1 VRKGQPVLG
10 LPPLNALRAFEA
22 AGRHLSFKAAA
33 TELCVTQG
41 AVSRHVLNLESFL
54 GIDLFVRTHRQV
66 SLTPEGVAYLQEARD
81 ALLRISDATTRAR
94 SRTDERT
101 LRIKAPPSCS
111 IRWLVPRLGRFHAR
125 HPDIA
130 VQVTTSHD
138 PIDFERD
145 QVDVGVHYGE
155 ETNAEWR
162 FERLFREVLIP
173 ICSRTLLRRG
183 RKRCAAR
190 EIVDHTLLHSLRRP
204 SDWRQWLDAAGLRG
218 ISAAQELTFENS
230 TLTYQGAVDGL
241 GVAIAQKALVTEDVA
256 SGRLAAPSDIEVR
269 NPLAYYLVYP
279 NRRAKLAK
287 VQAFQSWIAGEVAK
301 TRAMDPGL

>member
-1 VRKGQPVLG
+1 MLA

-22 AGRHLSFKAAA
+22 AGRHLSFKDAA

-54 GIDLFVRTHRQV
+54 GVGLFVRSHRQV
-66 SLTPEGVAYLQEARD
+66 NLTPAGVTYLQEARD

-94 SRTDERT
+94 ARTDERT

-111 IRWLVPRLGRFHAR
+111 IRWLVPRLGRFHAL

-138 PIDFERD
+138 PVNFERD
-145 QVDVGVHYGE
+145 EIDVGVHYGVE
-155 ETNAEWR
+155 ATDDWR
-162 FERLFREVLIP
+162 HERLFNEVLIP
-173 ICSRTLLRRG
+173 ICNRRLLGRS
-183 RKRCAAR
+183 RKRSAPRQIASQ
-190 EIVDHTLLHSLRRP
+190 VLLHSLRRP
-204 SDWRQWLDAAGLRG
+204 TDWRQWLDAAGLRES
-218 ISAAQELTFENS
+218 SAAQELTFENS

-241 GVAIAQKALVTEDVA
+241 GVAIAQKALVAEDIS

-269 NPLAYYLVYP
+269 NPVAYYLVYP
-279 NRRAKLAK
+279 RRKQTPAK
-287 VQAFQSWIAGEVAK
+287 VQAFQSWIASEASI
-301 TRAMDPGL
+301 TRRADQAL

>member
-1 VRKGQPVLG
+1 MLA

-54 GIDLFVRTHRQV
+54 GVHLFVRTHRQV
-66 SLTPEGVAYLQEARD
+66 NLTPAGVAYLQEARD

-94 SRTDERT
+94 ARTDERT

-138 PIDFERD
+138 PVDFERD
-145 QVDVGVHYGE
+145 EIDVGIYYGVE
-155 ETNAEWR
+155 STDDWR
-162 FERLFREVLIP
+162 HERLFNEVLIP
-173 ICSRTLLRRG
+173 ICCRRLFGHG
-183 RKRCAAR
+183 RKRRTPRDIASQ
-190 EIVDHTLLHSLRRP
+190 VLLHSLRRP
-204 SDWRQWLDAAGLRG
+204 TDWRQWLDAAGLRG
-218 ISAAQELTFENS
+218 FSATQDLAFENS
-230 TLTYQGAVDGL
+230 TLTYQGAVDGV
-241 GVAIAQKALVTEDVA
+241 GVAIAQKALVAEDIA
-256 SGRLAAPSDIEVR
+256 SGRLVVPSDIEVR

-279 NRRAKLAK
+279 VRRADLPK
-287 VQAFQSWIAGEVAK
+287 VHAFKNWIASEAGI
-301 TRAMDPGL
+301 TRHTDSAL

>member
-1 VRKGQPVLG
+1 MLA

-33 TELCVTQG
+33 AELCVTQG

-54 GIDLFVRTHRQV
+54 GVSLFMRSHRQV
-66 SLTPEGVAYLQEARD
+66 SLTPAGIAYLQEARD

-94 SRTDERT
+94 ARTNERT

-138 PIDFERD
+138 PVDFERD
-145 QVDVGVHYGE
+145 EVDVGIHYGVE
-155 ETNAEWR
+155 AAEDWQH
-162 FERLFREVLIP
+162 ERLFNEVLIP
-173 ICSRTLLRRG
+173 ICNKSLLGRS
-183 RKRCAAR
+183 RKRHAAR
-190 EIVDHTLLHSLRRP
+190 DIASQVLLHSLRRP
-204 SDWRQWLDAAGLRG
+204 TDWRQWLDAAGLSG
-218 ISAAQELTFENS
+218 FSATQELTFENS
-230 TLTYQGAVDGL
+230 TLTYQGALDGL
-241 GVAIAQKALVTEDVA
+241 GIAIAQKALVAEEIS
-256 SGRLAAPSDIEVR
+256 SGRLSAPSDIEVR

-279 NRRAKLAK
+279 NRRQTPAK
-287 VQAFQSWIAGEVAK
+287 VQAFQSWISNEAGL
-301 TRAMDPGL
+301 TRRTDRAL

>member
-1 VRKGQPVLG
+1 MLA

-22 AGRHLSFKAAA
+22 AGRHLSFKSAA

-54 GIDLFVRTHRQV
+54 GVSLFVRSHRQV
-66 SLTPEGVAYLQEARD
+66 NLTPAGAAYLQEARD

-94 SRTDERT
+94 ARTDERT

-111 IRWLVPRLGRFHAR
+111 IRWLVPRLGRFHAM

-138 PIDFERD
+138 AIEFGSDEI
-145 QVDVGVHYGE
+145 DVGVHYGVE
-155 ETNAEWR
+155 ATDDWR
-162 FERLFREVLIP
+162 HERLFNEVLIP
-173 ICSRTLLRRG
+173 ICNRRLLG
-183 RKRCAAR
+183 RSKKRCAPR
-190 EIVDHTLLHSLRRP
+190 EIVSQVLLHSLRRP
-204 SDWRQWLDAAGLRG
+204 SDWQQWFDAAGLRG
-218 ISAAQELTFENS
+218 FSATQELTFENS

-241 GVAIAQKALVTEDVA
+241 GVAIAQKALVAEDIA

-269 NPLAYYLVYP
+269 NPVAYYLVYP
-279 NRRAKLAK
+279 RRKQTPAK
-287 VQAFQSWIAGEVAK
+287 VQAFQSWIASEAGI
-301 TRAMDPGL
+301 TRRADQAL

>member
-1 VRKGQPVLG
+1 MLA

-33 TELCVTQG
+33 AELCVTQG

-54 GIDLFVRTHRQV
+54 GVSLFMRSHRQV
-66 SLTPEGVAYLQEARD
+66 SLTPAGTAYLQEARD

-94 SRTDERT
+94 ARTDERT

-138 PIDFERD
+138 PVDFERD
-145 QVDVGVHYGE
+145 EIDVGIHYGVE
-155 ETNAEWR
+155 ATEDWR
-162 FERLFREVLIP
+162 HERLFNEVLIP
-173 ICSRTLLRRG
+173 ICNKSLFG
-183 RKRCAAR
+183 RSPKRHAAR
-190 EIVDHTLLHSLRRP
+190 DIARQVLLHSLRRP
-204 SDWRQWLDAAGLRG
+204 TDWRQWLDAAGLSG
-218 ISAAQELTFENS
+218 FSATQELTFENS
-230 TLTYQGAVDGL
+230 TLTYQGALDGL
-241 GVAIAQKALVTEDVA
+241 GIAIAQKALVAEEIS
-256 SGRLAAPSDIEVR
+256 SGRLSAPSDIEVR

-279 NRRAKLAK
+279 NRRQTPTK
-287 VQAFQSWIAGEVAK
+287 VQAFQSWIASEASL
-301 TRAMDPGL
+301 TRRADRAL

>member
-1 VRKGQPVLG
+1 MLA

-22 AGRHLSFKAAA
+22 AGRHLSFKEAA

-54 GIDLFVRTHRQV
+54 GVSLFVRSHRQV
-66 SLTPEGVAYLQEARD
+66 SLTPAGVAYLQEARD

-94 SRTDERT
+94 ARTDERT

-138 PIDFERD
+138 PVNFEHD
-145 QVDVGVHYGE
+145 EIDVGIHYGVE
-155 ETNAEWR
+155 ATDDWR
-162 FERLFREVLIP
+162 HERLFNEVLIP
-173 ICSRTLLRRG
+173 ICNRRLFGRG
-183 RKRCAAR
+183 RKRQTPR
-190 EIVDHTLLHSLRRP
+190 DIVSQVLLHSLRRP
-204 SDWRQWLDAAGLRG
+204 TDWRQWLDAAGLRG
-218 ISAAQELTFENS
+218 FSATQELTFENS
-230 TLTYQGAVDGL
+230 TLTYQGAVDGV
-241 GVAIAQKALVTEDVA
+241 GVAIAQKALVAEDIL
-256 SGRLAAPSDIEVR
+256 SGRLAAPSDVEVR

-279 NRRAKLAK
+279 SRRADLPK
-287 VQAFQSWIAGEVAK
+287 VHAFKNWISSEAGITRQADTA
-301 TRAMDPGL
+301 L

>member
-1 VRKGQPVLG
+1 MLA

-22 AGRHLSFKAAA
+22 AGRHLSFKQAA

-54 GIDLFVRTHRQV
+54 GVSLFVRSHRQV
-66 SLTPEGVAYLQEARD
+66 NLTPAGVSYLQEARD

-94 SRTDERT
+94 ARTDERT

-111 IRWLVPRLGRFHAR
+111 IRWLVPRLGRFHAL
-125 HPDIA
+125 HPDVA

-138 PIDFERD
+138 PVNFDRD
-145 QVDVGVHYGE
+145 EIDVGVHYGVE
-155 ETNAEWR
+155 ATDDWR
-162 FERLFREVLIP
+162 HERLFNEVLIP
-173 ICSRTLLRRG
+173 ICNKRLLGRS
-183 RKRCAAR
+183 RKRCAPR
-190 EIVDHTLLHSLRRP
+190 EIASQVLLHSLRRP
-204 SDWRQWLDAAGLRG
+204 SDWQQWFDAADLRG
-218 ISAAQELTFENS
+218 FSATQELTFENS

-241 GVAIAQKALVTEDVA
+241 GVAIAQKALVAEDIA

-279 NRRAKLAK
+279 RRKQTPAK
-287 VQAFQSWIAGEVAK
+287 VQAFQSWIAGEAGI
-301 TRAMDPGL
+301 TRRADQTL

>member
-1 VRKGQPVLG
+1 MLA

-33 TELCVTQG
+33 AELCVTQG

-54 GIDLFVRTHRQV
+54 GVSLFMRSHRQV
-66 SLTPEGVAYLQEARD
+66 NLTPAGIVYLQEARD

-94 SRTDERT
+94 ARTDERT

-138 PIDFERD
+138 PVDFERD
-145 QVDVGVHYGE
+145 EIDVGIHYGVDA
-155 ETNAEWR
+155 TKDWR
-162 FERLFREVLIP
+162 HERLFNEVLIP
-173 ICSRTLLRRG
+173 ICNKGLFGRS
-183 RKRCAAR
+183 RKRHAAR
-190 EIVDHTLLHSLRRP
+190 DIASQVLLHSLRRP
-204 SDWRQWLDAAGLRG
+204 TDWRQWLDAAGLSG
-218 ISAAQELTFENS
+218 FSAAQELTFENS
-230 TLTYQGAVDGL
+230 TLTYQGALDGL
-241 GVAIAQKALVTEDVA
+241 GIAIAQKALVAEEIS
-256 SGRLAAPSDIEVR
+256 SGRLCAPSEIEVR

-279 NRRAKLAK
+279 SRRQTPDK
-287 VQAFQSWIAGEVAK
+287 VQAFQSWIANEAGL
-301 TRAMDPGL
+301 TRRADAAL